1 MTACALCVLRRPAS
15 GRPFERLDGAC
26 VVPDANADGLR
37 SMQISDYL
45 VHASNILLL
54 LSYSVREMLWLRW
67 FAVAA
72 AIIVIPYYLLQ
83 PTVLWPPI
91 AWGLV
96 FTVINLIQIA
106 RIYWERRPVVLS
118 ADEQALYD
126 LFFRSLRPRDFLSF
140 AMIGEWKDAQ
150 PGEKILHLGI
160 RVDAIAIAINGE
172 VDVHQ
177 NEKSLG
183 TLNPGEAIG
192 LALAFTQEPSPVE
205 AVFRDGGRYIRWRL
219 DAIETFLSRKPE
231 IRATLQRHVNR
242 ELADRVHGAAGHRR
256 DRPGQI

>member
-1 MTACALCVLRRPAS
+1 
-15 GRPFERLDGAC
+15 
-26 VVPDANADGLR
+26 
-37 SMQISDYL
+37 MQIPLSDFL

-72 AIIVIPYYLLQ
+72 AVIVIPYYLLQ

-96 FTVINLIQIA
+96 FTVINLVQIA

-118 ADEQALYD
+118 QDEQTLHD
-126 LFFRSLRPRDFLSF
+126 LSFASLRPRDFLSF
-140 AMIGEWKDAQ
+140 AMAGEWHDAQ
-150 PGEKILHLGI
+150 PRETMLQPGK
-160 RVDAIAIAINGE
+160 RVETIAIAINGQ

-177 NEKSLG
+177 DGAMLG

-192 LALAFTQEPSPVE
+192 LALAFTQEPSPV
-205 AVFRDGGRYIRWRL
+205 AAAFRERGRYIRWRL

-242 ELADRVHGAAGHRR
+242 ELAGRVHRAAGHVTGR
-256 DRPGQI
+256 GQA

>member
-1 MTACALCVLRRPAS
+1 
-15 GRPFERLDGAC
+15 
-26 VVPDANADGLR
+26 
-37 SMQISDYL
+37 MQIPLSDYL

-118 ADEQALYD
+118 DDEQALYD
-126 LFFRSLRPRDFLSF
+126 LSFRSLRPRDFLSF

-150 PGEKILHLGI
+150 PGEKILQPEK
-160 RVDAIAIAINGE
+160 RVDAIAIAIKGE

-177 NEKSLG
+177 NGKNLG

-192 LALAFTQEPSPVE
+192 LALAFTQEQSPVE
-205 AVFRDGGRYIRWRL
+205 AAFRDRGRYIRWRL
-219 DAIETFLSRKPE
+219 DAIETFLGRKPE
-231 IRATLQRHVNR
+231 IRATLQQHVNR
-242 ELADRVHGAAGHRR
+242 ELADRVHKAAGQPRGRPERR
-256 DRPGQI
+256 

>member
-1 MTACALCVLRRPAS
+1 MPA
-15 GRPFERLDGAC
+15 A
-26 VVPDANADGLR
+26 
-37 SMQISDYL
+37 DYL

-91 AWGLV
+91 AWGMV
-96 FTVINLIQIA
+96 FTVINLVQIA

-118 ADEQALYD
+118 QDEQALYD
-126 LFFRSLRPRDFLSF
+126 LSFRTLRPRDFLSF
-140 AMIGEWKDAQ
+140 AMIGEWKDAH
-150 PGEKILHLGI
+150 PGETILQPER
-160 RVDAIAIAINGE
+160 RVDAIAIAIDGQ

-177 NEKSLG
+177 NDKTLG

-192 LALAFTQEPSPVE
+192 LALAFTQEPSPIA
-205 AVFRDGGRYIRWRL
+205 AVFRDRGRYIRWQL
-219 DAIETFLSRKPE
+219 DAIETFLSQKPE
-231 IRATLQRHVNR
+231 IRATLQRLVNR
-242 ELADRVHGAAGHRR
+242 ELAGRVHRAAGHQ
-256 DRPGQI
+256 PGQARP